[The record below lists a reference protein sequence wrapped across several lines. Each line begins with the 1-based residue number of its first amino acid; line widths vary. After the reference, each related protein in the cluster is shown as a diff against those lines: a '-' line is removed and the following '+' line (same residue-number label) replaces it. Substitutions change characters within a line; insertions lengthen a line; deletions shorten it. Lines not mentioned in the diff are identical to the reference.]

1 MNMRKDMSTAQ
12 RRSVTLHGREVAYTD
27 YPGKGPAMVLLHG
40 VGSSSEG
47 WDESAELLAASGARV
62 ISVDLPGHGDSSR
75 DRGDY
80 SLGSLA
86 STVRDLIDHLNLGPV
101 ILVGHSLGGGISLQ
115 FLYQYPAHVRGLV
128 LVSSGGLGRE
138 ANWALRLAS
147 LPGSG
152 VVIGAALNKRTLA
165 AYNSAH
171 RTVRKA
177 LRRGEEAREHALER
191 FGWLAESDRRHT
203 FLSTLRSVVDVSGQR
218 VSALEK
224 LHLSRSLPVLIIWGR
239 KDAIIPV
246 SHGEMAHSMLD
257 HSEFVVFDDAAHE
270 PHRTD
275 PERFATTVSGW
286 RTRHFLT
293 RTQANEARSAGQG
306 AFSAGAFG
314 TGAFAAGA
322 TAMTSALP
330 GSGGTNAAGPAGFPW
345 TSAGMV

>member
-1 MNMRKDMSTAQ
+1 MNMGTDMSTA
-12 RRSVTLHGREVAYTD
+12 RRGRVTLHGREVAFTD
-27 YPGKGPAMVLLHG
+27 HPGKGPAMLLLHG

-47 WDESAELLAASGARV
+47 WDESAALLAASGARV
-62 ISVDLPGHGDSSR
+62 ICVDLPGHGESSR
-75 DRGDY
+75 ERGDY

-86 STVRDLIDHLNLGPV
+86 STVRDLIDQLNLGPV

-115 FLYQYPAHVRGLV
+115 FLYQYPTHVRGLV

-152 VVIGAALNKRTLA
+152 VVIGAAVNKHTLA
-165 AYNSAH
+165 AYNAAH
-171 RTVRKA
+171 RTMRRA
-177 LRRGEEAREHALER
+177 LRRGEEASEHALER

-239 KDAIIPV
+239 KDAIIPI
-246 SHGEMAHSMLD
+246 SHGELAHSMLEN
-257 HSEFVVFDDAAHE
+257 SEFVVFDDAAHE

-275 PERFATTVSGW
+275 PQRFATTIAGW

-293 RTQANEARSAGQG
+293 RPQPSEAFNYSASQRV
-306 AFSAGAFG
+306 ADHLPWTPAGA
-314 TGAFAAGA
+314 
-322 TAMTSALP
+322 
-330 GSGGTNAAGPAGFPW
+330 
-345 TSAGMV
+345 V

>member
-1 MNMRKDMSTAQ
+1 MGKDMSTAH
-12 RRSVTLHGREVAYTD
+12 RRRVTLHGREVAYTD
-27 YPGKGPAMVLLHG
+27 YPGKGPALLMLHG

-47 WDESAELLAASGARV
+47 WDESAALLASSGSRV
-62 ISVDLPGHGDSSR
+62 ICVDLPGHGDSSR
-75 DRGDY
+75 ERGDY
-80 SLGSLA
+80 SLGALA
-86 STVRDLIDHLNLGPV
+86 STVRDLIDQLNLGPV

-115 FLYQYPAHVRGLV
+115 FLYQYPSHVRGLV

-152 VVIGAALNKRTLA
+152 VVIGAAVNKRTLA

-171 RTVRKA
+171 RAMRKA

-246 SHGEMAHSMLD
+246 SHGELAHSMLE

-275 PERFATTVSGW
+275 PERFATTITGW
-286 RTRHFLT
+286 RTRHFFT
-293 RTQANEARSAGQG
+293 PARTAETLSYGPG
-306 AFSAGAFG
+306 AEGM
-314 TGAFAAGA
+314 TQRVA
-322 TAMTSALP
+322 TP
-330 GSGGTNAAGPAGFPW
+330 GFPW
-345 TSAGMV
+345 TAAGAL

>member
-1 MNMRKDMSTAQ
+1 MSMGKDMSTAQ
-12 RRSVTLHGREVAYTD
+12 RRRVTLHGREVAYTD
-27 YPGKGPAMVLLHG
+27 YPGKGPALVMLHG

-47 WDESAELLAASGARV
+47 WEESAVLLASSGSRV
-62 ISVDLPGHGDSSR
+62 ICVDLPGHGESSR
-75 DRGDY
+75 ERGDY
-80 SLGSLA
+80 SLGALA
-86 STVRDLIDHLNLGPV
+86 STVRDLIDLLNLGPV

-115 FLYQYPAHVRGLV
+115 FLYQYPTHVRGLV
-128 LVSSGGLGRE
+128 LVNSGGLGRE

-152 VVIGAALNKRTLA
+152 VVIGAAVNKRTMA
-165 AYNSAH
+165 AYNSAY
-171 RTVRKA
+171 RALRKA

-246 SHGEMAHSMLD
+246 SHGELAHSMLE

-275 PERFATTVSGW
+275 PERFATTISGW

-293 RTQANEARSAGQG
+293 PPNAGEALTYGTAEG
-306 AFSAGAFG
+306 AVQRAV
-314 TGAFAAGA
+314 A
-322 TAMTSALP
+322 T
-330 GSGGTNAAGPAGFPW
+330 GFPW
-345 TSAGMV
+345 TTAGAV

>member
-1 MNMRKDMSTAQ
+1 MSTGKDMSTAQ
-12 RRSVTLHGREVAYTD
+12 RRRVTLHGREVAYTD

-47 WDESAELLAASGARV
+47 WEESAALLAASGSRV
-62 ISVDLPGHGDSSR
+62 ICVDLPGHGESSR
-75 DRGDY
+75 ERGDY
-80 SLGSLA
+80 SLGALA
-86 STVRDLIDHLNLGPV
+86 STVRDLIDLLNLGPV

-115 FLYQYPAHVRGLV
+115 FLYQYPAHVKGLV
-128 LVSSGGLGRE
+128 LVNSGGLGRE

-177 LRRGEEAREHALER
+177 LRRGEESSEHALER

-246 SHGEMAHSMLD
+246 SHGELAHSMLD
-257 HSEFVVFDDAAHE
+257 QSEFVVFDDAAHE

-275 PERFATTVSGW
+275 PERFATTITGW

-293 RTQANEARSAGQG
+293 RTQTGETFARES
-306 AFSAGAFG
+306 
-314 TGAFAAGA
+314 GA
-322 TAMTSALP
+322 TNGANAGG
-330 GSGGTNAAGPAGFPW
+330 GSSNGLSMGFPW
-345 TSAGMV
+345 TTAGAV

>member
-1 MNMRKDMSTAQ
+1 MSLGKDVSAGQ
-12 RRSVTLHGREVAYTD
+12 RRRVTLHGREVAYTD
-27 YPGKGPAMVLLHG
+27 HPGKGPAMVLLHG
-40 VGSSSEG
+40 VGSSAEG
-47 WDESAELLAASGARV
+47 WDESAALLSSNGSRV
-62 ISVDLPGHGDSSR
+62 ICVDLPGHGDSSR
-75 DRGDY
+75 ERGDY
-80 SLGSLA
+80 SLGALA

-115 FLYQYPAHVRGLV
+115 FLYQYPSHVRGLV

-165 AYNSAH
+165 AYNSGY
-171 RTVRKA
+171 RTLRKA

-239 KDAIIPV
+239 KDAIIPI
-246 SHGEMAHSMLD
+246 SHGELAHSMLD

-275 PERFATTVSGW
+275 PQRFATTISGW

-293 RTQANEARSAGQG
+293 RQPTGETFNYATAQRVATNLPWTT
-306 AFSAGAFG
+306 AGA
-314 TGAFAAGA
+314 
-322 TAMTSALP
+322 
-330 GSGGTNAAGPAGFPW
+330 
-345 TSAGMV
+345 V